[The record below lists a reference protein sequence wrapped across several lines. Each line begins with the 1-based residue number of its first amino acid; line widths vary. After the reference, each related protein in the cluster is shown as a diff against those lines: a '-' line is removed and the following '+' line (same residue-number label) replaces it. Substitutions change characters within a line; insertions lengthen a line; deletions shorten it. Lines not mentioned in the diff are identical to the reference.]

1 MQSKLHMYVCSE
13 SNSAHHIMCVCTFK
27 GPKDLVDVLLGT
39 FKGANDICWI
49 ETRVEY
55 YSLVGGEM
63 VVELKL
69 ATLQRPPDV
78 LQHTND
84 CLQEKRGAIFI
95 RHVLLQ

>member
-1 MQSKLHMYVCSE
+1 M
-13 SNSAHHIMCVCTFK
+13 CTFK

-39 FKGANDICWI
+39 FKGANYSCWI
-49 ETRVEY
+49 ETRVE

-78 LQHTND
+78 PQHTND
-84 CLQEKRGAIFI
+84 SLQEKRGAICI